1 MSLFKTKEW
10 WRTRC
15 GANETFDR
23 HSLLAAPLFGKERH
37 DILVVGSHDGYLR
50 MYKPSSQWVDET
62 KSPTNYKST
71 DLMIETRLDD
81 CIVDL
86 KTGRFVSGSQDL
98 RLAVL
103 TASKLMVFDVA
114 LVEESNEYGLPLGDR
129 CELKIAYEHRLSRF
143 PASLTVGPFGGVRGR
158 DFLCVQ
164 CLDGTLLFYE
174 QEVFA
179 FVQATRNRLL
189 AEPIV
194 YVPRY
199 DLFVAASSSW
209 CLECHRYQ
217 SMAEW
222 SRNKK
227 ERISETEIAID
238 ANNANNLEPDS
249 TYNVGEAVLGIQV
262 VTLSSFEVG
271 IVVLGERHLYCLRDN
286 CASVK
291 YAKRLEYKP
300 LCFRAYVIEPDGKLM
315 VLVIA
320 DTSTLMIYEGSTLR
334 WSAQLPFAPVT
345 VARVQLEHLH
355 GVIVILSADGRL
367 EACYLGSEP
376 SLFVVPPLHPRGY
389 DYAAAER
396 ELSEL
401 RAAVSSKS
409 KQTEDRTSDAG
420 MDAELTVSVNASLD
434 SDRPETEKESERERE
449 SEAEAESRPRPIC
462 NVAIELSSYATLDDV
477 QVCVDVSKPLLVTD
491 DFYALPSLCERHV
504 ANVRVYLDGDWPA
517 FSLDVSV
524 TVTYR
529 TDAGILRAVRKTSQ
543 LPLKTVLRSC
553 PPEST
558 ASFVTVVKSDA
569 PPLAFTQL
577 FPGRTRVFSL

>member
-86 KTGRFVSGSQDL
+86 KTGRGSQDL

-209 CLECHRYQ
+209 CLECHRH
-217 SMAEW
+217 
-222 SRNKK
+222 
-227 ERISETEIAID
+227 
-238 ANNANNLEPDS
+238 
-249 TYNVGEAVLGIQV
+249 VL
-262 VTLSSFEVG
+262 
-271 IVVLGERHLYCLRDN
+271 
-286 CASVK
+286 A
-291 YAKRLEYKP
+291 
-300 LCFRAYVIEPDGKLM
+300 
-315 VLVIA
+315 
-320 DTSTLMIYEGSTLR
+320 
-334 WSAQLPFAPVT
+334 T
-345 VARVQLEHLH
+345 V
-355 GVIVILSADGRL
+355 
-367 EACYLGSEP
+367 
-376 SLFVVPPLHPRGY
+376 
-389 DYAAAER
+389 
-396 ELSEL
+396 
-401 RAAVSSKS
+401 
-409 KQTEDRTSDAG
+409 
-420 MDAELTVSVNASLD
+420 
-434 SDRPETEKESERERE
+434 
-449 SEAEAESRPRPIC
+449 
-462 NVAIELSSYATLDDV
+462 
-477 QVCVDVSKPLLVTD
+477 
-491 DFYALPSLCERHV
+491 
-504 ANVRVYLDGDWPA
+504 
-517 FSLDVSV
+517 
-524 TVTYR
+524 
-529 TDAGILRAVRKTSQ
+529 
-543 LPLKTVLRSC
+543 
-553 PPEST
+553 
-558 ASFVTVVKSDA
+558 
-569 PPLAFTQL
+569 
-577 FPGRTRVFSL
+577 